1 MRKYLTMEIEN
12 FDNLKQNN
20 ITYGGRAGQKLGV
33 IIDNTLKT
41 NLDEI

>member
-1 MRKYLTMEIEN
+1 MKRGIDKEYEIYWLVENKQKYKN
-12 FDNLKQNN
+12 D
-20 ITYGGRAGQKLGV
+20 KLGV